1 MHDTGRYRVTEL
13 LDALLT
19 ERGDARYSGL
29 DDLDTLSIARLM
41 NSADAAVAGAVA
53 EALPALAAAVD
64 AVAARMERG
73 GRLRYV
79 GAGTAGRLAVLDAAE
94 CPPTFGT
101 DRDLVRGV
109 LAGAPASLTGPT
121 EGTED
126 STETG
131 AADLLAAG
139 LGPLDS
145 VIGVT
150 ASGRTPYVLGA
161 VDAATAAGALTVGVS
176 CNPGAALSARVQH
189 PIEVPVGPE
198 VLTGSTRLKAGTAQK
213 LVLNTIST
221 ITMIRLGRTYRNHMV
236 DVRVLNHKL
245 LHRATRMVAEL
256 TDADLDTARQALDAA
271 GRHVKTAV
279 LMIERGLDAPTARAL
294 LDAHRGRLAA
304 ALTAA
309 NP

>member
-1 MHDTGRYRVTEL
+1 VTEL

-19 ERGDARYSGL
+19 ERGDARYSGI

-41 NSADAAVAGAVA
+41 NAADAGVPAAVSR
-53 EALPALAAAVD
+53 ALPAIAAAVD

-79 GAGTAGRLAVLDAAE
+79 GAGTAGRLAVLDASE

-101 DRDLVRGV
+101 DRDLVRG
-109 LAGAPASLTGPT
+109 LIAGGPAALTGPV
-121 EGTED
+121 EGAED
-126 STETG
+126 VAEAG
-131 AADLLAAG
+131 AADLTAAG

-145 VIGVT
+145 VVGVA

-161 VDAATAAGALTVGVS
+161 VDAATAAGALTVGLS
-176 CNPGAALSARVQH
+176 CNPDAVLSARVRH

-221 ITMIRLGRTYRNHMV
+221 IVMIRLGRTYRNHMV
-236 DVRVLNHKL
+236 DLRVLNHKL

-256 TDADLDTARQALDAA
+256 TDADSDTARRALDAA

-279 LMIERGLDAPTARAL
+279 LMIERGLDAPAARAL
-294 LDAHRGRLAA
+294 LATHRGRLAA
-304 ALTAA
+304 ALTAT